1 MSGRVLPLHAR
12 AGSGRTPPG
21 AVAPAPLGP
30 AERERFRRT
39 VLPHLDAA
47 YSFARF
53 LCRDGAAAE
62 DIVQEAFLRALR
74 GFQGF
79 RGDSPR
85 AWLFAIVR
93 NCVFTS
99 GRAERGRASLF
110 ADVPEP
116 SDALQGGAGAD
127 TPESMLVR
135 SGEVE
140 AVRRAIQTLP
150 EPFRETLV
158 LREIEDMSYRE
169 VAEVTGAPIGTV
181 MSRLARA
188 RKMLAE
194 ALGGEEE
201 AGP

>member
-1 MSGRVLPLHAR
+1 MSGRVLPFQTR
-12 AGSGRTPPG
+12 AGADRAPPS
-21 AVAPAPLGP
+21 AADAPLGA

-53 LCRDGAAAE
+53 LCRDAAAE

-79 RGDSPR
+79 RGEQPR

-99 GRAERGRASLF
+99 SRAARARAGLF
-110 ADVPEP
+110 AEVPEP
-116 SDALQGGAGAD
+116 PEALQSEDEAD

-135 SGEVE
+135 SGEIEV
-140 AVRRAIQTLP
+140 VRRAIEVLP

-158 LREIEDMSYRE
+158 LRELEDMSYRE

-194 ALGGEEE
+194 TLGGEEE
-201 AGP
+201 ARP

>member
-1 MSGRVLPLHAR
+1 MSGRVLSFRLR
-12 AGSGRTPPG
+12 AGPAQAPQG
-21 AVAPAPLGP
+21 ATTGA

-39 VLPHLDAA
+39 MLPHLDAA

-53 LCRDGAAAE
+53 LCRDGNAAE

-74 GFQGF
+74 GFEGF

-93 NCVFTS
+93 NCVFTT
-99 GRAERGRASLF
+99 GRAERARASLF
-110 ADVPEP
+110 ADVPEA
-116 SDALQGGAGAD
+116 SEALQAEAAPD

-140 AVRRAIQTLP
+140 EVRRAIQALP

-194 ALGGEEE
+194 TLGGEEE
-201 AGP
+201 ARP